1 MPGRILVVDDED
13 SVRQL
18 FQIVLQHEGY
28 DVLLATNGAEA
39 LIAAHREQPD
49 LIILDWMM
57 PVMDGLSALKQLRAD
72 AATRQIPIVM
82 LTARQSD
89 RDTTAALVHGADVYL
104 TKPFEPQEVLS
115 VISRL
120 LPEESSQGDRGGRG
134 T

>member
-28 DVLLATNGAEA
+28 EVILATNGAEA
-39 LIAAHREQPD
+39 LIAAHREKPD

-57 PVMDGLSALKQLRAD
+57 PVMDGMSTLRQLRGD
-72 AATRQIPIVM
+72 AATSQIPILM

-89 RDTTAALVHGADVYL
+89 SDTHAALVEGADVYL

-120 LPEESSQGDRGGRG
+120 LPEKG
-134 T
+134 

>member
-18 FQIVLQHEGY
+18 FQIMLQHEGY

-39 LIAAHREQPD
+39 LLTAHREKPD

-57 PVMDGLSALKQLRAD
+57 PVMDGLSALRQLRGD
-72 AATRQIPIVM
+72 QATRQIPILM

-89 RDTTAALVHGADVYL
+89 TDTTAALVEGADVYL

-120 LPEESSQGDRGGRG
+120 LPESDGGDTREPG

>member
-1 MPGRILVVDDED
+1 MPARILVVDDED

-18 FQIVLQHEGY
+18 FQIMLQHEGY
-28 DVLLATNGAEA
+28 EVLLAANGAEA
-39 LIAAHREQPD
+39 LLMAHREQPD

-57 PVMDGLSALKQLRAD
+57 PVLDGLSVLRQLRGD
-72 AATRQIPIVM
+72 QTTRHIPILM

-89 RDTTAALVHGADVYL
+89 SDTSAALMHGADVYL

-120 LPEESSQGDRGGRG
+120 LPNGGR
-134 T
+134 